1 MRHVASLRNVVA
13 EASSKRASR
22 GLAWLAL
29 FLFYFFVREQKV
41 PTPKRMSPILSFY
54 GTFSLLKVVER
65 VKVEA
70 ESALELFEK
79 LKKKSDKMV
88 FFC

>member
-1 MRHVASLRNVVA
+1 M
-13 EASSKRASR
+13 
-22 GLAWLAL
+22 
-29 FLFYFFVREQKV
+29 